1 MFIEVLQ
8 PVGKAGKQCL
18 VNTLS
23 ATVTAGEAGPVII
36 LAGEADLTNAGQLM
50 DVISEQ
56 VGSGATYLTIDAAGL
71 SFADSKALAIL
82 AATGRS
88 LKQLGGGLVLLRPQ
102 ETVLGM
108 LTLLGVD
115 QLVTIQT
122 STDTAHAE
130 KRCREQPPQLV
141 QAA

>member
-1 MFIEVLQ
+1 M
-8 PVGKAGKQCL
+8 
-18 VNTLS
+18 NTLS
-23 ATVTAGEAGPVII
+23 VTVTAGEAGPVMI
-36 LAGEADLTNAGQLM
+36 LAGEADLTTADQLM
-50 DVISEQ
+50 DVISGQ
-56 VGSGATYLTIDAAGL
+56 VGSGATYLTIDVAGL

-88 LKQLGGGLVLLRPQ
+88 LKQLGGRLVLLRPQ

-122 STDTAHAE
+122 STDTAHMPKDSAGDG
-130 KRCREQPPQLV
+130 PLS
-141 QAA
+141 